1 MPKVKAIHQLVIDGQ
16 VIVPGKT
23 VNVAKEHLDRL
34 VTLGAVT
41 LATGEV
47 AEDAVVTEA
56 AKDQVAQVAEGSDA
70 PAEEKSAKGG
80 KSAKKSNDDLV

>member
-16 VIVPGKT
+16 VVAPGKT

-34 VTLGAVT
+34 VTLGAVS

-56 AKDQVAQVAEGSDA
+56 AKEQVDAAADA

>member
-16 VIVPGKT
+16 VIAPGKT

-41 LATGEV
+41 LATGEA

-56 AKDQVAQVAEGSDA
+56 AKEQVAQVADA